1 MNASSD
7 EFVKNICLIDENQSL
22 IVAIVKGKDRA
33 STTRIGNELK
43 ISRPRL
49 ANDKEILEQTGFPV
63 GGVPS
68 FGFKAIFLV
77 DPKVTEQS
85 HIYTGGG
92 SPHSLI
98 KISVEELLNTNSGR
112 IVRVRK

>member
-1 MNASSD
+1 MENNANTMKQFIKVNKLKAEHYILSESCHSVEEAAQAMNASSD

-49 ANDKEILEQTGFPV
+49 ANEKEILEQTEECLHLDLKL
-63 GGVPS
+63 S
-68 FGFKAIFLV
+68 F
-77 DPKVTEQS
+77 
-85 HIYTGGG
+85 
-92 SPHSLI
+92 
-98 KISVEELLNTNSGR
+98 
-112 IVRVRK
+112 